1 MQKARSSI
9 IFYTILLM
17 MVSLFLSRAALSVS
31 MLAFLLASFISNDW
45 RKTLSNFF
53 HSPLLWGITLL
64 FLIPFI
70 SFAWS
75 SNIEAWL
82 STMRIKLP
90 LLLLPIAFARDFR
103 FSRKQWQTLATCFIL
118 IIFLGTAWTMWQ
130 YLQSPE
136 EIQAGYL
143 RSQTITTPLEH
154 DHVRF
159 SWLVTLAI
167 LVSGW
172 LLPSI
177 TQKRRPILLLT
188 IAWFI
193 AFLHILAARTGLV
206 GFYLIL
212 LATITWLIIKAGK
225 PKPGLG
231 LLLALLLMPLI
242 AYFAIPTFQNRIKF
256 IRYDFGYLKDGNFL
270 PGGNDATRMI
280 SFKAGLDLTSSNL
293 ISGTGFGDIRTETEN
308 WYASSHPEI
317 PQEQRIL
324 PSSQWLIYGV
334 GCGIPGIFALTLA
347 LIIPFF
353 TRVKRKAEWI
363 IFNLLLIFP
372 FLYDIG
378 LEVQFGVVIYCL
390 SLLLTWKWV
399 TADEQ
404 KK

>member
-31 MLAFLLASFISNDW
+31 IFAFLLASFISNDC

-82 STMRIKLP
+82 SAMRIKLP
-90 LLLLPIAFARDFR
+90 LLLLPLAFPSDFR
-103 FSRKQWQTLATCFIL
+103 FSRKQWLTLATCFIL

-136 EIQAGYL
+136 EMQAGYL

-159 SWLVTLAI
+159 SWLVALAI
-167 LVSGW
+167 LISGW

-177 TQKRRPILLLT
+177 TQKQWQLILLLT

-212 LATITWLIIKAGK
+212 LATIIWLIIKAGK
-225 PKPGLG
+225 PKLGLG
-231 LLLALLLMPLI
+231 LSLALLLMPLI

-280 SFKAGLDLTSSNL
+280 SFKAGLNLTSSNL
-293 ISGTGFGDIRTETEN
+293 IAG
-308 WYASSHPEI
+308 
-317 PQEQRIL
+317 
-324 PSSQWLIYGV
+324 
-334 GCGIPGIFALTLA
+334 
-347 LIIPFF
+347 
-353 TRVKRKAEWI
+353 
-363 IFNLLLIFP
+363 
-372 FLYDIG
+372 
-378 LEVQFGVVIYCL
+378 
-390 SLLLTWKWV
+390 
-399 TADEQ
+399 
-404 KK
+404 